1 MFELSKENVLISR
14 DSVKGFIFLII
25 ENMEQLL
32 STVKH
37 GVCFLEGIHFQR
49 KLEKLLTT
57 KCMLFIMV

>member
-1 MFELSKENVLISR
+1 MFSLSKERVLVSR

-37 GVCFLEGIHFQR
+37 WICLLEGIHFQR
-49 KLEKLLTT
+49 KWEKLLF
-57 KCMLFIMV
+57 MMV